1 MIKILIVDDEKE
13 IRALLSDILTEAGYL
28 VETAAGGRA
37 GLERMEASE
46 FSLVILDVMMP
57 DMDGWSVLRRI
68 REMVRTP
75 VMMLTARDLE
85 NDEIFGFEL
94 GADEYITKP
103 FRKSI
108 LLARVR
114 AVLKRAG
121 QMEEEGLHNFEK
133 MRIDTRAVKVYV
145 EGVEIGLSHT
155 EYELLHVLVM
165 NPGAALS
172 REQLLDKV
180 WGIDYFG
187 GVRTVDTHIKRLR
200 SKLGPASSYIE
211 TVRGIGY
218 RFEGEASVDQ

>member
-1 MIKILIVDDEKE
+1 MIKILVIDDEKE
-13 IRALLSDILTEAGYL
+13 IRSLLFEILGEAGFSVDL
-28 VETAAGGRA
+28 ASGGHD
-37 GLERMEASE
+37 GLEHMEE
-46 FSLVILDVMMP
+46 TEYGLVILDVMMP

-68 REMVRTP
+68 REAGKTP
-75 VMMLTARDLE
+75 VIMLTARDLE

-121 QMEEEGLHNFEK
+121 QLTDQSQYNFK
-133 MRIDTRAVKVYV
+133 NMNVDTRAVKVYV
-145 EGVEIGLSHT
+145 EGEEIGLSHT
-155 EYELLHVLVM
+155 EYELLITLVM

-180 WGIDYFG
+180 WGMDYFG

-200 SKLGPASSYIE
+200 NKLGVASGYIE

-218 RFEGEASVDQ
+218 RFEGEAIVD